1 MFELKKVGSLTKKDL
16 NFFWFENKKLI
27 PHLFI
32 LSLADAYA
40 TSENEEYLEE
50 LRIFIIYLQSYYFD
64 VYKNEIVEEPLLTG
78 REIIQTLNIK
88 PSPKVGEI
96 KDKLLQLQIS
106 GEIKTKEEAVSFI
119 KSLGV
124 S

>member
-1 MFELKKVGSLTKKDL
+1 M
-16 NFFWFENKKLI
+16 

-50 LRIFIIYLQSYYFD
+50 LRLFIIYLQSYYFD
-64 VYKNEIVEEPLLTG
+64 VYKKEIVEEALLTG
-78 REIIQTLNIK
+78 SDIIKILNLK

-96 KDKLLQLQIS
+96 KEKLLKLQIS
-106 GEIKTKEEAVSFI
+106 GDIKTKEEAISFI
-119 KSLGV
+119 KSLGA